1 MVSTVSQGRQT
12 SMLGIMRSV
21 AVCSTG
27 WWVGPSSPR
36 PIESW
41 VNTWITRCFISAAM
55 RRALRAYSEN
65 IRKVPPKGNRPP
77 CRAMPFMIAAM
88 PNSRTP

>member
-1 MVSTVSQGRQT
+1 
-12 SMLGIMRSV
+12 MLGIRRSV

-36 PIESW
+36 PIESC
-41 VNTWITRCFISAAM
+41 VKTWMTGCFISAAM
-55 RRALRAYSEN
+55 RSALRAYSLN
-65 IRKVPPKGNRPP
+65 IRKVPPKTRKPP
-77 CRAMPFMIAAM
+77 CSDTPFMMAAM